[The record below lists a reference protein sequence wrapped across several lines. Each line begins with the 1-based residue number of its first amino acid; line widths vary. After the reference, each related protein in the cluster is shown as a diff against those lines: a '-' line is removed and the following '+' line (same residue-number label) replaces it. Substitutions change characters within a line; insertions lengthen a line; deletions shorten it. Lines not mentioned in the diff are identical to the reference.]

1 MNTKIKSTTTALTS
15 HHSRPLLRAIPLLL
29 LAFSGAGCY
38 MFRRNPKGI
47 TGRVLAPEAKKLVAT
62 PPQPIKFPSS
72 LQGSP
77 MGPAMSVSERA
88 SPGGQAD
95 KFSQA
100 CVTYQAVYCEGH
112 WYGPYLLQ
120 VAVMPSTAGAV
131 GAMGSLAFGIEREG
145 KKQQESSTGPDFFI
159 TRWGHR
165 VALVTGAPLATAKS
179 SVFKHLSGNLS
190 GVVKPGGA
198 DAGLEFLERWRRLGI
213 DRSKVMYDAGGWWG
227 RPGQPAFHTPID
239 AGELFY
245 FETATPPETIS
256 DAMAV
261 DKFIVVRGKRLIFS
275 ATKQGEVQLIFGS
288 DWVQGVSQ
296 VEDPARASVFLDSV
310 LYDTVKRNNSTINY
324 DNPDSDLV
332 PSNTGKKY

>member
-1 MNTKIKSTTTALTS
+1 VQQPLKITAR
-15 HHSRPLLRAIPLLL
+15 HAAIRPLHILRPAVLLL
-29 LAFSGAGCY
+29 LAVFGAGCY

-47 TGRVLAPEAKKLVAT
+47 TGRVLAPEVKRLVAT
-62 PPQPIKFPSS
+62 PPLPIKFPSS
-72 LQGSP
+72 LLGSP
-77 MGPAMSVSERA
+77 MSAAMSASERA
-88 SPGGQAD
+88 RGGGQVD

-100 CVTYQAVYCEGH
+100 CITYKAVFCEGH

-131 GAMGSLAFGIEREG
+131 GTMGSLAFGIEREG
-145 KKQQESSTGPDFFI
+145 KKEQESSVGPDFFI

-165 VALVTGAPLATAKS
+165 AALVTGAPLAAAKR
-179 SVFKHLSGNLS
+179 SVFNHLQGNLA
-190 GVVKPGGA
+190 GLVKPGGA

-227 RPGQPAFHTPID
+227 RTEQPAFHTPID

-245 FETATPPETIS
+245 FETGAPSEVIA

-288 DWVQGVSQ
+288 GWVQGVSQ

-310 LYDTVKRNNSTINY
+310 LYDTVKRNNSTMNY
-324 DNPDSDLV
+324 DNSDSDLV

>member
-1 MNTKIKSTTTALTS
+1 MNKFFRNFPTHRSVFRATS
-15 HHSRPLLRAIPLLL
+15 LLL

-38 MFRRNPKGI
+38 MFRKNPKGI
-47 TGRVLAPEAKKLVAT
+47 TGRVLAPEAKKLVAS
-62 PPQPIKFPSS
+62 PPQPIQFPSS
-72 LQGSP
+72 LAGSP
-77 MGPAMSVSERA
+77 MGAALSASERA
-88 SPGGQAD
+88 LPGGLPG
-95 KFSQA
+95 KFIEDCA
-100 CVTYQAVYCEGH
+100 TYKAVYCEGR
-112 WYGPYLLQ
+112 WYGAYLLQ
-120 VAVMPSTAGAV
+120 VAVLPSPAGAV
-131 GAMGSLAFGIEREG
+131 GIMGGLAFGIEREG
-145 KKQQESSTGPDFFI
+145 KTEQEFSVGPDFFI

-165 VALVTGAPLATAKS
+165 VALVTGAPLAGAKR
-179 SVFKHLSGNLS
+179 SVFDHFKGNLS

-227 RPGQPAFHTPID
+227 HSDLPAFHTPID

-245 FETATPPETIS
+245 FETATPSETIADS
-256 DAMAV
+256 MAV
-261 DKFIVVRGKRLIFS
+261 EKFVVVRGKRLIFS
-275 ATKQGEVQLIFGS
+275 ATRQGEVQLIFGG

-310 LYDTVKRNNSTINY
+310 LYDTVKRQNSTINY